1 MTEAVAAAVAD
12 IVRSAVDGV
21 FAEGAP
27 AAPAGARSNPTP
39 NTAPSTT
46 APNTVSNTAP
56 RRASAAAVAFDATTS
71 ERGTLLEAL
80 RSAGVPDE
88 LLSSMQV
95 VSQGATS
102 FAISSV
108 QMSTLHTLLGG
119 GTEPLDLAQGDGDDG
134 ESRGD
139 EANDAVAEGDGA
151 DDDGEGEP
159 LPMSLR
165 DVWQLSAAGAT
176 KVILE
181 RVKPEQIAKL
191 HALEDHHG
199 KWRHLEEA
207 IGILLALSARG
218 ASGCAAVV
226 GAGGDAAAVA
236 AVRAFPTELTIVRG
250 AWGLLATLMERGTD
264 DECIELARR
273 IELELRTGRSE
284 ESAAAAVPLG
294 CGECAVECSIC
305 LSEIDDPDELVTL
318 DCGHNFCITC
328 TRKHVHSKL
337 AGREDSACR
346 CTHCA
351 EAVHPGCPL
360 CRRPLGPIG
369 ILASV
374 RRSASTGHSE
384 RSHDQ

>member
-1 MTEAVAAAVAD
+1 
-12 IVRSAVDGV
+12 
-21 FAEGAP
+21 
-27 AAPAGARSNPTP
+27 
-39 NTAPSTT
+39 
-46 APNTVSNTAP
+46 
-56 RRASAAAVAFDATTS
+56 VAFDSMTS
-71 ERGTLLEAL
+71 GRGTERGTLLEAL

-95 VSQGATS
+95 IPQGATS

-108 QMSTLHTLLGG
+108 QMTTLHTLLGG
-119 GTEPLDLAQGDGDDG
+119 GAEPLDLPQGDEDDG

-139 EANDAVAEGDGA
+139 EANDAAAEGDGA

-191 HALEDHHG
+191 HALEDHLG

-207 IGILLALSARG
+207 LGILLALSARG

-226 GAGGDAAAVA
+226 GAGGDAAAAA

-250 AWGLLATLMERGTD
+250 AWGILASLMERGTD
-264 DECIELARR
+264 DERIELAQR
-273 IELELRTGRSE
+273 IDLELRTGRSE
-284 ESAAAAVPLG
+284 ESSTRAVLSAAAAAPLG

-360 CRRPLGPIG
+360 CRRPIGPIG

-374 RRSASTGHSE
+374 RRSASTSLSE
-384 RSHDQ
+384 RSHDK